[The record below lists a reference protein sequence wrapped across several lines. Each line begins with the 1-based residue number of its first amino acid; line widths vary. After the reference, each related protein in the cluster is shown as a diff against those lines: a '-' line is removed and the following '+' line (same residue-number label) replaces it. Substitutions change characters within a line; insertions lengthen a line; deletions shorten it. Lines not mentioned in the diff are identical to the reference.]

1 MNIIDLARGLAGD
14 GVLSCR
20 RRTDGA
26 LVVINARGQKVIYP
40 ADVVAALAEK
50 LAAAPSRRR
59 RAAARGNR

>member
-1 MNIIDLARGLAGD
+1 MNIFEIARGLAGE

-20 RRTDGA
+20 RRADGS

-50 LAAAPSRRR
+50 LAAVSPRRR
-59 RAAARGNR
+59 KTGKRAGR